1 MTNYEHNKILEAVNE
16 CNDLHRSY
24 DSIDEALGI
33 YTFEEIL
40 DMVFEYEGII
50 GYTKWIM
57 RNIEHFY
64 NIEPKTDD
72 ELEIY

>member
-1 MTNYEHNKILEAVNE
+1 MVYKPQMKGVFNMTNYK
-16 CNDLHRSY
+16 
-24 DSIDEALGI
+24 
-33 YTFEEIL
+33 
-40 DMVFEYEGII
+40 YEGII

-64 NIEPKTDD
+64 NIEPKTND